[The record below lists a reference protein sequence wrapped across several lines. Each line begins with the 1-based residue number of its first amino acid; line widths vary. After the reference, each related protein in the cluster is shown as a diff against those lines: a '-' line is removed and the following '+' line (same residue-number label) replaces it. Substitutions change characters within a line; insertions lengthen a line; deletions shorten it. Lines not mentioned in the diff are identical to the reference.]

1 MFENTGFFTPF
12 SIRENKLIEKS
23 KATDR
28 RAMNKQYHAE
38 DPEAIALKTKIF
50 DIRGSFLNRCD
61 RQRTT
66 CHAHT
71 AAACKTE
78 TFLLMWLSTQR
89 NPEDDA
95 PFLFFSWRC
104 AQPLYVTPWM
114 SGLPG
119 VMKHLSLFP
128 TGSSCVAALLSAII
142 IKWANSSTVL
152 VVRLMTILIETQ
164 ECSPTA
170 KTGEAAREEFFI

>member
-1 MFENTGFFTPF
+1 MAGLSSGMWKLAHNIFQLSIRLCLRMFENTGFFTPF

-95 PFLFFSWRC
+95 SFLFFLDVVPNPFMW
-104 AQPLYVTPWM
+104 
-114 SGLPG
+114 
-119 VMKHLSLFP
+119 HLGCQGSLVWWGIYLCFRLE
-128 TGSSCVAALLSAII
+128 VAALQPCSLLLSSNEPIP
-142 IKWANSSTVL
+142 
-152 VVRLMTILIETQ
+152 VR
-164 ECSPTA
+164 CW
-170 KTGEAAREEFFI
+170 